1 MPVTR
6 RRLLLT
12 GLAGLGT
19 IANLPAWAQA
29 IGSQSDPWAQVDPY
43 DDPRNGFPSQRAAPQ
58 AAGAGGGGGA
68 GAGGGGG
75 GDGVFRQGPRRQVT
89 PEEERQE
96 IALGSRDYL
105 ETINQE
111 SGGLVSDAR
120 IQQAMQSFIT
130 PLARVTDRRNLP
142 WEARVGRDTTI
153 NAWALGGGKMAF
165 NAGLIAACDHP
176 GELMAV
182 VAHEMGHVD
191 CMHSL
196 LRQRWVDTLRH
207 ADQHGMLDMA
217 KMSAEGLVSGGAQ
230 GASVFDLLITG
241 FSRENEYE
249 ADEHSVEL
257 MRRAGM
263 DPSWTVS
270 LMRKLERQD
279 RQYGHHMMNE
289 LLSSHPKSSERAAN
303 LESRTRLSPKPK
315 GDMVVPGW
323 DVLKAAYPT
332 LAEWRNT

>member
-6 RRLLLT
+6 RHLLLT

-19 IANLPAWAQA
+19 IATLPAWAQA

-43 DDPRNGFPSQRAAPQ
+43 DDPRNGFPSQRAAAP
-58 AAGAGGGGGA
+58 APARAP
-68 GAGGGGG
+68 
-75 GDGVFRQGPRRQVT
+75 DGVFRHGPSRQAT
-89 PEEERQE
+89 PEEEQRE
-96 IALGSRDYL
+96 IASASAAYVA
-105 ETINQE
+105 TIQKNN
-111 SGGLVSDAR
+111 GGPVADPR
-120 IQQAMQSFIT
+120 IQQAMQSFIA

-142 WEARVGRDTTI
+142 WEAKVARDPSI
-153 NAWALGGGKMAF
+153 NAWTLGGGKMAF

-191 CMHSL
+191 CLHSMLRLQL
-196 LRQRWVDTLRH
+196 LDTLAQADRH
-207 ADQHGMLDMA
+207 EMLDLA
-217 KMSAEGLVSGGAQ
+217 KISAEELVPGGAH
-230 GASVFDLLITG
+230 GASVFDLLMAG

-263 DPSWTVS
+263 DPSWAVS
-270 LMRKLERQD
+270 LMHKLERQD
-279 RQYGHHMMNE
+279 LKYGHHKVSD
-289 LLSSHPKSSERAAN
+289 LLLNHPYSSERAAN
-303 LESRTRLSPKPK
+303 LEVRTRFDPKPK
-315 GDMVVPGW
+315 GDIVAPGW

-332 LAEWRNT
+332 PAEWRNS